1 MSGTPQF
8 IPKAG
13 ACLLSKN
20 VIEGRGRLR
29 WMVRVKSQVPED
41 NGWRFFSHIDD
52 SAYLADP
59 ENLQVVDFN
68 QACLF
73 EPALIGIWN
82 FPVGSDLQIVD
93 DGKSI
98 QVVDT
103 KTGRVVPREEFYVPA
118 DPQ

>member
-1 MSGTPQF
+1 MNGTPQF

-20 VIEGRGRLR
+20 VIEGRGRVR
-29 WMVRVKSQVPED
+29 WMVRVKSVIPQD
-41 NGWRFFSHIDD
+41 NGWRFFSNIDD
-52 SAYLADP
+52 SAYLANPD
-59 ENLQVVDFN
+59 NLQVVDFN

-93 DGKSI
+93 EGEGI
-98 QVVDT
+98 QVVET
-103 KTGRVVPREEFYVPA
+103 QTGRVVPRDEFYIPA
-118 DPQ
+118 TAP